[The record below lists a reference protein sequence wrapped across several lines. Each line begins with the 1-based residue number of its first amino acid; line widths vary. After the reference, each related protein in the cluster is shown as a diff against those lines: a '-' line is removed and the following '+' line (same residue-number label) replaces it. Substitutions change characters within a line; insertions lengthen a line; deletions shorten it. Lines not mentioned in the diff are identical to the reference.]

1 VVHVAQFNP
10 WQAHVIVV
18 DACASRAGS
27 GSIFADLD
35 ERAPDLDNVAG
46 RISSDVKVAKSVGR
60 KAKSTVWNKGTPSID
75 LRTVG
80 VEPRGLCVLPR
91 YPRMERMKAMQ
102 GSNWLPSLAQP
113 SVVL

>member
-1 VVHVAQFNP
+1 VVNVAQFNP

-46 RISSDVKVAKSVGR
+46 RI
-60 KAKSTVWNKGTPSID
+60 
-75 LRTVG
+75 
-80 VEPRGLCVLPR
+80 
-91 YPRMERMKAMQ
+91 
-102 GSNWLPSLAQP
+102 
-113 SVVL
+113 